1 MIRGGTRGR
10 LGFVRCK
17 KRAQIRPDSAKRQ
30 NKALR
35 DKQDKV
41 VRIEAVFTY
50 KNNKFPTQT
59 AYFRPASHGTN
70 IAD

>member
-1 MIRGGTRGR
+1 
-10 LGFVRCK
+10 VRCK

-35 DKQDKV
+35 DKQDKNLHATL
-41 VRIEAVFTY
+41 RFTY
-50 KNNKFPTQT
+50 KNNKPSVQT